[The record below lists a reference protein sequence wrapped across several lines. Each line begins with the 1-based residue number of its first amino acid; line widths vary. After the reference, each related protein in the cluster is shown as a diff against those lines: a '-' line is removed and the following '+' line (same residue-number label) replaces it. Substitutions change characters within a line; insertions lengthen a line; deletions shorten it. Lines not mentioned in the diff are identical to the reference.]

1 MGERRLVHALLRNHN
16 PTAPASAGDEQLR
29 RLVAH
34 RDRVAALMRA
44 SQRVD
49 PPAVAGAYRSSYAAR
64 LWAWAE
70 SSEPSE
76 PGEQLEP
83 AAEASAGPSSHLAL
97 VAEGD
102 DW

>member
-70 SSEPSE
+70 SVEPSE
-76 PGEQLEP
+76 QPEP
-83 AAEASAGPSSHLAL
+83 VAEATAGSSSHLAL